1 MDASS
6 PAAPPPPQPQAPPAP
21 APALDSDHVNLR
33 MTYLVTGNPRP
44 PHSLGNVHLSTT
56 ISQLKEKIQAELP
69 EHPAPGEQRLI
80 YQGRPLLR
88 NSATLRDVLRIEV
101 CWSFCPTVLVKRI

>member
-6 PAAPPPPQPQAPPAP
+6 PAATPPQPQAPA
-21 APALDSDHVNLR
+21 APALDRDHVNLR

-44 PHSLGNVHLSTT
+44 PHSLGNVHLDTT
-56 ISQLKEKIQAELP
+56 VSQLKDKIQAELP

-88 NSATLRDVLRIEV
+88 NSTALREVLRIEV
-101 CWSFCPTVLVKRI
+101 CWSL